1 MTDTD
6 TATTPVTPLRSGEL
20 TYWMAAHS
28 APGNGGRVSWYPVD
42 PKEGVRDWW
51 IGERDDYW
59 ARTVENARLAYGDP
73 NIRYNTNDVDQDRYL
88 VFGDGTHLP
97 KDGTVLY
104 RNTNIQQNF
113 VRNTDGS
120 ISRQDFSG
128 KPIGAPMAPV
138 GYTPIG
144 GQYAPVDAHGNQIAP
159 LVPELPGGAENY
171 RGDSLNGIWTPRSD
185 NGDYYTVNPNGGS
198 VSYFDRDGKPI
209 DEQRYRAE
217 APPAGPGDAQASSCG
232 GGCQSGGGP
241 HGSDP
246 TGGEGAAL
254 ESTPVV
260 TPEGMRPIDYPLWAK
275 EVDPDIPNQMTAV
288 VARLYEL
295 FGSGSPTQ
303 SDLPDFPF
311 NTADGAK
318 SGIDAYDSVK
328 AKFIDIE
335 QRFQAAAQA
344 YRDAVANS
352 AFTTTAGRQ
361 AINTAIDRFNTSWQT
376 LPEADWAGLL
386 TLESQML
393 DNIQGEVMKAAGRV
407 EPIPPNPDP
416 APLPGPGPGDNPDPG
431 PPEDVLPEPAP
442 PAPPAPPAG
451 PPEDEDDGRS
461 NPIGRA
467 EWQEILEKINQA
479 NPPAAP
485 AANPL
490 GALGG
495 MNPLGGLGGMNPLG
509 GLGGMNPLGGLGSLG
524 GLGGPSG
531 GVSPLPDAAG
541 AVRPLEAIPPE
552 NQRVTP
558 VDPVTPAPVGPVS
571 PGPLAAE
578 APEPPFVPAEPVIEP
593 AGLGGESPP
602 DNKSVEPSAAS
613 GKPTVTLPDGKV
625 IEAADP
631 QAAKAAQAALD
642 NAGPGGDAAQKAY
655 SQAGLELPSDGKN
668 PGAKVDPS
676 DMQPGDIL
684 KWQDKTMV
692 AVAPG
697 LVADPTQPG
706 VTRTLQEVLANPQG
720 FQGMFRPTDIDPT
733 LSAPDSS
740 PPRNAPPSPP
750 PVPPPSPALPDSAP
764 PPAAAPPSPAPGETI
779 PLAGTAAPAA
789 PAAAGQSAPP
799 SPFESQSPPPPVRT
813 TKADRIASGEE

>member
-6 TATTPVTPLRSGEL
+6 TATTTVTPLRSGEL

-42 PKEGVRDWW
+42 PEEGVRDWW

-59 ARTVENARLAYGDP
+59 ARTAETARTAYGDP
-73 NIRYNTNDVDQDRYL
+73 NIRYNTDDVDQDRYL
-88 VFGDGTHLP
+88 VFGDGTPLP

-104 RNTNIQQNF
+104 HNTAVKQNF

-120 ISRQDFSG
+120 ISRQDFNG

-138 GYTPIG
+138 GYSPAG

-159 LVPELPGGAENY
+159 LVAELPGGAENY

-185 NGDYYTVNPNGGS
+185 NGDYYTVNPSDGS

-217 APPAGPGDAQASSCG
+217 APPAGPGDVQASSCG
-232 GGCQSGGGP
+232 GCQSGAGP
-241 HGSDP
+241 HGSGP
-246 TGGEGAAL
+246 AGGEGAAL

-260 TPEGMRPIDYPLWAK
+260 IPEGMRPIDYPLWAK
-275 EVDPDIPNQMTAV
+275 DVDPDIPNQMTAV

-295 FGSGSPTQ
+295 FGSGAPAQ

-311 NTADGAK
+311 NTADGGK

-328 AKFIDIE
+328 AKFVDIE

-352 AFTTTAGRQ
+352 AFTTAAGRQ
-361 AINTAIDRFNTSWQT
+361 AINTAIDRFNTSWQA

-393 DNIQGEVMKAAGRV
+393 DNIKGEVMKAAGRV
-407 EPIPPNPDP
+407 EPIPANPDP
-416 APLPGPGPGDNPDPG
+416 APFPGPDPAASQGEPDPA
-431 PPEDVLPEPAP
+431 PEPAP
-442 PAPPAPPAG
+442 PTDSATDPV
-451 PPEDEDDGRS
+451 EDDARS
-461 NPIGRA
+461 PVGNA
-467 EWQEILEKINQA
+467 ELREMLDQMSPA
-479 NPPAAP
+479 TPPAAP
-485 AANPL
+485 AA
-490 GALGG
+490 
-495 MNPLGGLGGMNPLG
+495 NPLGGLGGMNPLG
-509 GLGGMNPLGGLGSLG
+509 QLGGLG
-524 GLGGPSG
+524 GLGGPASP
-531 GVSPLPDAAG
+531 VSPLPDAGPG
-541 AVRPLEAIPPE
+541 AVRPLEAIPPAAE
-552 NQRVTP
+552 GQRVTP
-558 VDPVTPAPVGPVS
+558 VDPVTPAATGPAS

-578 APEPPFVPAEPVIEP
+578 ASEPPFAPAAPFIEP
-593 AGLGGESPP
+593 AGVSGESAA
-602 DNKSVEPSAAS
+602 DNKPADPAAPS
-613 GKPTVTLPDGKV
+613 GKSTVTLPDGKV
-625 IEAADP
+625 IEASDP

-642 NAGPGGDAAQKAY
+642 GAGPGGDAAQKAY

-720 FQGMFRPTDIDPT
+720 FQGMFRPTEVDPT

-740 PPRNAPPSPP
+740 PPRNTL
-750 PVPPPSPALPDSAP
+750 PVPPPSAGPPDSAP
-764 PPAAAPPSPAPGETI
+764 PPAAAPPSPVPGETI
-779 PLAGTAAPAA
+779 PLAGTVAPPA
-789 PAAAGQSAPP
+789 PPAGQSAPP
-799 SPFESQSPPPPVRT
+799 SPFENQSPPPPVRT

>member
-1 MTDTD
+1 MT
-6 TATTPVTPLRSGEL
+6 TATPITPLTSGER
-20 TYWMAAHS
+20 THWDPAQQDGGHSGWRTDNPTGDGQFFIRPTDHAYWD
-28 APGNGGRVSWYPVD
+28 GTLDR
-42 PKEGVRDWW
+42 
-51 IGERDDYW
+51 
-59 ARTVENARLAYGDP
+59 ARLAYGDP
-73 NIRYNTNDVDQDRYL
+73 NIRYSTDDIYQPRYL
-88 VFGDGTHLP
+88 MFGDGTPLP
-97 KDGTVLY
+97 VDGRVFY
-104 RNTNIQQNF
+104 RNTDLKQNF
-113 VRNTDGS
+113 IRNTDGS
-120 ISRQDFSG
+120 ITAQDFSG
-128 KPIGAPMAPV
+128 KPVGAGPISPV
-138 GYTPIG
+138 GYRRVG
-144 GQYAPVDAHGNQIAP
+144 DQYAPVSAHGYQIAP
-159 LVPELPGGAENY
+159 LEDDLPGGIAFDDKNN
-171 RGDSLNGIWTPRSD
+171 SGIFTPRSG
-185 NGDYYTVNPNGGS
+185 NGDYYTMDLATGKPTF
-198 VSYFDRDGKPI
+198 FDRDGNEI
-209 DEQRYRAE
+209 SAERYRTE
-217 APPAGPGDAQASSCG
+217 APTLKPGDAQASSCG
-232 GGCQSGGGP
+232 GGCQSSGGS

-254 ESTPVV
+254 DSTPVV

-295 FGSGSPTQ
+295 FGSGPPTQ

-318 SGIDAYDSVK
+318 SGIEAYDSVK

-393 DNIQGEVMKAAGRV
+393 DNIKGEVMKAAGRV

-416 APLPGPGPGDNPDPG
+416 APLPGPDPG
-431 PPEDVLPEPAP
+431 PNPGPGSPVDVLPEPAP
-442 PAPPAPPAG
+442 PTPPAPPAG
-451 PPEDEDDGRS
+451 PPEVEDDGRS
-461 NPIGRA
+461 NPVGRA
-467 EWQEILEKINQA
+467 EWQEIIDKINQA
-479 NPPAAP
+479 APPAAP

-509 GLGGMNPLGGLGSLG
+509 GLGSLG
-524 GLGGPSG
+524 GLGGPAG
-531 GVSPLPDAAG
+531 GVSPLPDAGAG
-541 AVRPLEAIPPE
+541 PVRPLEAIPPE

-558 VDPVTPAPVGPVS
+558 VVPVTPAPAGPVS

-578 APEPPFVPAEPVIEP
+578 APEPPFVPAGPVIEP
-593 AGLGGESPP
+593 AGLGGESPA
-602 DNKSVEPSAAS
+602 DNKPAEPAAS

-625 IEAADP
+625 IEASDP

-642 NAGPGGDAAQKAY
+642 GAGPGGDAAQKAY

-720 FQGMFRPTDIDPT
+720 FQGMFRPTDVDPT

-740 PPRNAPPSPP
+740 PPRNTPPSPP

-764 PPAAAPPSPAPGETI
+764 PSPAPGETI
-779 PLAGTAAPAA
+779 PLAGTAAPPA
-789 PAAAGQSAPP
+789 PGQSAPP

-813 TKADRIASGEE
+813 TKADRIATGEE